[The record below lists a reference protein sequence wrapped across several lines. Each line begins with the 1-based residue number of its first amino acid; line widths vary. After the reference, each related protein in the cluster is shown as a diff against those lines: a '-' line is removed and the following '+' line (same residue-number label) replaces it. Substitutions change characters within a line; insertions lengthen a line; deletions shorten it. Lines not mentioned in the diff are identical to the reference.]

1 MHENQRISPQTD
13 VLNIL
18 SSFLLTAV
26 SSVRE
31 WDSAEGDI
39 WACAE
44 YINGNIAKYHQSTK
58 GLSEDF
64 MNLPVKYVHCVKRI
78 TADCSLMDLQA
89 RQQILRDTKAKWC
102 WNVTSS
108 VLLFTKQPV
117 E

>member
-13 VLNIL
+13 ALNIL

-58 GLSEDF
+58 PQK
-64 MNLPVKYVHCVKRI
+64 NRR
-78 TADCSLMDLQA
+78 AWA
-89 RQQILRDTKAKWC
+89 RTLWTC
-102 WNVTSS
+102 
-108 VLLFTKQPV
+108 L
-117 E
+117 